1 MKEILCSKCNV
12 QVEMEKCKFSYLN
25 LEFNSE
31 VPRCPVCGQV
41 YLSEELVVNRI
52 RQVEAN
58 LEEK

>member
-1 MKEILCSKCNV
+1 MKDIICSKCNV
-12 QVEMEKCKFSYLN
+12 PLEMTKCKFRYLN

-41 YLSEELVVNRI
+41 YLSEELVTDRI
-52 RQVEAN
+52 QKVEAN

>member
-1 MKEILCSKCNV
+1 MKEIICSKCNV
-12 QVEMEKCKFSYLN
+12 PVEMAKCKFSYLK

-41 YLSEELVVNRI
+41 YLSEELVRDRI
-52 RQVEAN
+52 HQVESN